1 MLVVNKDSFPVV
13 PAKAGTHNHREWFGE
28 DWSFGI
34 VIAPYREITR
44 YGSRLSPGRR
54 IIVGYQ

>member
-1 MLVVNKDSFPVV
+1 MLASFEISLPVV

-34 VIAPYREITR
+34 VIAR
-44 YGSRLSPGRR
+44 Y
-54 IIVGYQ
+54 

>member
-34 VIAPYREITR
+34 VIARYR
-44 YGSRLSPGRR
+44 
-54 IIVGYQ
+54 